1 MDAEIGRLIDGLRQA
16 GELDDTLIVFTSD
29 NGPTIGANAPGSA
42 APYRG
47 RKASLYEGG
56 IRQPLIIRWPGHVAG
71 GGRDAQSV
79 VQAVDLLPTLAAIT
93 GAPTRSEEHTSELQ
107 SLMRTSYAVFCL
119 KKQNIQYRHIRK
131 QETHNTNI

>member
-1 MDAEIGRLIDGLRQA
+1 MAPAWVSQVSLTYTHTTWVPTSERLAATKGKGATPRDDQFLAVRVSMDAEIGRLVDGLRRA

-56 IRQPLIIRWPGHVAG
+56 IRPP
-71 GGRDAQSV
+71 
-79 VQAVDLLPTLAAIT
+79 
-93 GAPTRSEEHTSELQ
+93 
-107 SLMRTSYAVFCL
+107 
-119 KKQNIQYRHIRK
+119 
-131 QETHNTNI
+131 

>member
-1 MDAEIGRLIDGLRQA
+1 MRTHRELPRPHTSFPTRRSSVPKGTTPLGDPFLAVLVAMDAEIGRHVDGLRQT

-71 GGRDAQSV
+71 GGRDARSV
-79 VQAVDLLPTLAAIT
+79 EIGRAHV
-93 GAPTRSEEHTSELQ
+93 
-107 SLMRTSYAVFCL
+107 
-119 KKQNIQYRHIRK
+119 
-131 QETHNTNI
+131 

>member
-1 MDAEIGRLIDGLRQA
+1 MDAEIGRLVDGLRQT

-56 IRQPLIIRWPGHVAG
+56 IRQPLLIRWPGHVAG
-71 GGRDAQSV
+71 GGRDAR
-79 VQAVDLLPTLAAIT
+79 
-93 GAPTRSEEHTSELQ
+93 RSEERRVGKECV
-107 SLMRTSYAVFCL
+107 RTGR
-119 KKQNIQYRHIRK
+119 YRWSP
-131 QETHNTNI
+131 